1 MDTNGDESPVASPR
15 SSGRAPKREQRRA
28 DVQRRREV
36 QARGRRLEFKEE
48 KARRQ
53 AAAADDWRHSGFLGV
68 SAPPHGTQQLLPL
81 LALLYAPEH
90 LSPQTYQQ
98 IVNVPAGSVIPRLAG
113 YDGGAFHRAVL
124 RGHATRA
131 LGTYGPAALLL
142 ISARRAPP
150 FGTEAIPEVDFATAQ
165 AHCGLTPAEINAKA
179 AQLVATGL
187 ASGVACTDLQHAWHE
202 VVLDAYRT
210 RVADCMENDLVA
222 GLCDV
227 ARTAANCLLPE
238 AYRDPTIPP
247 TLAEII
253 PRDAAQII
261 AMLFETHGQRI
272 GVVLP
277 PVVYAAIENGLRN
290 GPQVVAVPL
299 LRGLVYGLR
308 YSLTMRTA
316 IRIDRLADIVTTGLR
331 YAPWLDPPDP
341 EYVAFVIEALAE
353 YADAPD
359 ASPVVGSD
367 VSRTAS
373 VVQGMAAARGA
384 SMAHPLVLTAFAHI
398 ARSLARL
405 RAMAGGH
412 AMAPVNASMEM

>member
-1 MDTNGDESPVASPR
+1 MDTDGDESPVASPR
-15 SSGRAPKREQRRA
+15 PLGHTPKREQRRA

-53 AAAADDWRHSGFLGV
+53 AAAAEDWAHSGFLGV
-68 SAPPHGTQQLLPL
+68 PVPPHGTQQLLPL
-81 LALLYAPEH
+81 LASLYAPEH
-90 LSPQTYQQ
+90 LSPQTHQL
-98 IVNVPAGSVIPRLAG
+98 IASVPAGSIIPRLAG

-124 RGHATRA
+124 RAHASRP
-131 LGTYGPAALLL
+131 LGTYDVAALLL

-150 FGTEAIPEVDFATAQ
+150 FGTEAIPETEFTTAQ
-165 AHCGLTPAEINAKA
+165 AYCGLSSAEINAKA
-179 AQLVATGL
+179 TQLVATGL
-187 ASGVACTDLQHAWHE
+187 ASGVACTDLQHAWRE
-202 VVLDAYRT
+202 VVYEAYHA
-210 RVADCMENDLVA
+210 RVAEQLENDLVA

-227 ARTAANCLLPE
+227 ARTAANYLIPD

-247 TLAEII
+247 SRSDIP

-261 AMLFETHGQRI
+261 GMLLETHGPRI

-290 GPQVVAVPL
+290 GPQAVAIPL

-308 YSLTMRTA
+308 YSLTVRTA
-316 IRIDRLADIVTTGLR
+316 IRIDRLVDIVVTGLR
-331 YAPWLDPPDP
+331 YAPWLAPPDP
-341 EYVAFVIEALAE
+341 EYVAFVLEALAE

-359 ASPVVGSD
+359 ASPVIVSD
-367 VSRTAS
+367 VSRAVS
-373 VVQGMAAARGA
+373 NVQGMAAARGA
-384 SMAHPLVLTAFAHI
+384 SMTHPLVLTAFAHI

-405 RAMAGGH
+405 RTVAPPPP
-412 AMAPVNASMEM
+412 MAPVNGSMEM